1 MGAGA
6 APQFDTYSAP
16 SGPNARAR
24 PNRRGQLAGISAFAR
39 RTQGEGALK
48 LGESGCIA
56 RPLSLESRSTLFQAV
71 RLRLNRVNKPVI
83 PLPNSSSELG
93 SGVGAAAKFTLY
105 ASPSWLGVTNGAP
118 FSESFN

>member
-1 MGAGA
+1 MGA

-16 SGPNARAR
+16 SGPNARSR
-24 PNRRGQLAGISAFAR
+24 QNCSGQLAGRSAFAW
-39 RTQGEGALK
+39 RTSGEGALK

-71 RLRLNRVNKPVI
+71 RLRLSKVSKPVI

-93 SGVGAAAKFTLY
+93 SGVGEAAKSTLY
-105 ASPSWLGVTNGAP
+105 ASPSMLEGTYGTP